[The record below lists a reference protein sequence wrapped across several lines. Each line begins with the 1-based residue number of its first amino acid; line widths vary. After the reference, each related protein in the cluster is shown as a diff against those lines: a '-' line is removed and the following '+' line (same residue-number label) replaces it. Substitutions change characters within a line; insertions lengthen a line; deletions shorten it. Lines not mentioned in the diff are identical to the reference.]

1 MLGRYW
7 VLWSKGFCSIL
18 LRSFRSPWSSIQID
32 VAFCVTCRNFVLFEV
47 PVDVYSYSL
56 SVVLWSTDEPWK
68 QLARFLSWM
77 DNRITNTI
85 GQRHSALAGH
95 DHLQHR
101 WTISVFQSC
110 LEWQRVLWW
119 CDGKN
124 KSKREPCRVYLFV
137 LRALPIFVTFLDCH
151 CRNKTFRVVK
161 DWIHVHC

>member
-56 SVVLWSTDEPWK
+56 SMVLWSADEPWK
-68 QLARFLSWM
+68 QLARILSWM
-77 DNRITNTI
+77 DNRITNAI
-85 GQRHSALAGH
+85 CQRHSSFAGN

-101 WTISVFQSC
+101 WTCSVFQSC
-110 LEWQRVLWW
+110 LAWQRVLWW
-119 CDGKN
+119 WDSILTNPNECLAVCTSFVVCPFLLPSLLVIAGT
-124 KSKREPCRVYLFV
+124 KSF
-137 LRALPIFVTFLDCH
+137 AS
-151 CRNKTFRVVK
+151 
-161 DWIHVHC
+161 